1 MGGLGRATLTR
12 PGPLTTVFAE
22 TSSLM
27 ACSGVTH
34 GPPALQPLQI
44 LNDRVIPQRSAS
56 LSACLN
62 IVRQGSLMNGGPLGC
77 ISVLA
82 SPESNTTAPLI
93 PLSLIASISRVIPS
107 LLTDPFTHRH
117 HTHVRD
123 STGGTENS
131 RRKSYASSACNAAS
145 GVSSMAK
152 ISVMVCFIMG
162 MLVSPVFVACN
173 RLLQTSHR

>member
-1 MGGLGRATLTR
+1 
-12 PGPLTTVFAE
+12 
-22 TSSLM
+22 
-27 ACSGVTH
+27 
-34 GPPALQPLQI
+34 
-44 LNDRVIPQRSAS
+44 
-56 LSACLN
+56 
-62 IVRQGSLMNGGPLGC
+62 MNGGPLGC

-162 MLVSPVFVACN
+162 MLVRGTFMIEVEERVMPLIEQKPGTRRF
-173 RLLQTSHR
+173 RLAPRI